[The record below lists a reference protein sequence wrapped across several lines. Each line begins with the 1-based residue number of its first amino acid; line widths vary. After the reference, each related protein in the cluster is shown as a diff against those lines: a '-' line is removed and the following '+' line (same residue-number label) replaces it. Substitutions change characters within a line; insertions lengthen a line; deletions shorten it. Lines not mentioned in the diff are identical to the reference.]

1 MDRCFLEE
9 ENSALKLKMTDPE
22 RQRRRNVLPTVTK
35 E

>member
-1 MDRCFLEE
+1 MDRCFLEK
-9 ENSALKLKMTDPE
+9 ENSALKLKMVDTK